1 MRKCQYCGNFID
13 YKTQVCPHCGAVQEE
28 TNFQV
33 NPQNAQVNNANQNIP
48 TEKKESTLG
57 IIAFVIALL
66 LSAIAG
72 FIMAIIDISTNKKD
86 KHGFSKATIIISII
100 KIIITII
107 LIFGVFLN
115 AFNKTKSS
123 FDDVDST
130 DKSIISEFI
139 KEIDK
144 DISIELPQTPIT
156 VNTYDFEGNI
166 EIASQITDIKLKKN
180 YSSVEVD
187 LTINMIE
194 NRSIIER
201 DYSMAVYKVLDS
213 SGTIVDTGM
222 LMVGPMSAGDKMQD
236 TITLFGLKKGEK
248 YSLVFEDYK

>member
-1 MRKCQYCGNFID
+1 M
-13 YKTQVCPHCGAVQEE
+13 QEE
-28 TNFQV
+28 TNFQVNPQNAQV

-72 FIMAIIDISTNKKD
+72 LIMAIIDISTNKKD

-100 KIIITII
+100 KIIITIF

-130 DKSIISEFI
+130 DEIIFSDFLTEKDDVSI
-139 KEIDK
+139 D
-144 DISIELPQTPIT
+144 LPQTPIT
-156 VNTYDFEGNI
+156 VNRYDYNGNI
-166 EIASQITDIKLKKN
+166 EIVSQITDIKLEN
-180 YSSVEVD
+180 DYGFIDVSV
-187 LTINMIE
+187 TMNMVE
-194 NRSIIER
+194 NRSYSER
-201 DYSMAVYKVLDS
+201 TYSYAVYKVLDS
-213 SGTIVDTGM
+213 SGTIVDTGT

-236 TITLFGLKKGEK
+236 TIMLSELKKDEK